1 MRRMRTRKG
10 ILALLF
16 VAALVLF
23 GVTTVTASAVTK
35 NHPKIP
41 TCSITSVAGVWGH
54 NLDGWVNQGVL
65 TPIAAAGKMTVAS
78 NGAVSGTETSTPLF
92 GGGASTVFTT
102 TGTLSV
108 NIDCTGTLTL
118 SLTDQS
124 NALVATEVWAVVF
137 VSKATALRGTLATL
151 SNSSNV
157 NVPDASAT
165 LNADKL

>member
-1 MRRMRTRKG
+1 MRTRKG

-78 NGAVSGTETSTPLF
+78 NGAVSGTHRHADAQPHRPVGRI
-92 GGGASTVFTT
+92 GGHRGL
-102 TGTLSV
+102 G
-108 NIDCTGTLTL
+108 CG
-118 SLTDQS
+118 
-124 NALVATEVWAVVF
+124 
-137 VSKATALRGTLATL
+137 LRQ
-151 SNSSNV
+151 
-157 NVPDASAT
+157 
-165 LNADKL
+165 